1 VTKAE
6 TGIPFVVSGPS
17 GCGKTSILRR
27 VLEEDPNVRF
37 SVSHT
42 TRPARDGERDGQDYW
57 FVDEARF
64 RKLVAAGD
72 FLEHADYQEHLYG
85 TSHAA
90 VEDLTRRGF
99 DVILEVEIVGARQLR
114 QRLGEAIFVGVL
126 PPSAEVL
133 EERLKGRG
141 SDGPEVI
148 EKRLARAAEEIREL
162 REEYDYLVVNDD
174 LERAVRDVLHVI
186 GASRVRRERVA
197 KRLRDRLDFG

>member
-1 VTKAE
+1 MSARVA
-6 TGIPFVVSGPS
+6 GIPFVVSGPS

-27 VLEEDPNVRF
+27 VLEEDRNVRF

-42 TRPARDGERDGQDYW
+42 TRPPRDGERDGQDYW
-57 FVDEARF
+57 FVEEGHF
-64 RKLVAAGD
+64 RKLVAAGE
-72 FLEHADYQEHLYG
+72 FLEHAEYQGHLYG

-90 VEDLTRRGF
+90 VEEVTQRGL

-114 QRLGEAIFVGVL
+114 QRLGDAVFIGVL

-133 EERLKGRG
+133 GKRLEGRR

-148 EKRLARAAEEIREL
+148 RRRLARAAEETREL

-174 LERAVRDVLHVI
+174 LECAVRTVLHVI
-186 GASRVRRERVA
+186 GASRVRRERVVKA
-197 KRLRDRLDFG
+197 LRDRADCG